1 MVADPRCDSR
11 GQGDSLHGHCPV
23 QRTSRDHSRPV
34 FGAQP
39 VVPVTR
45 ATGVGMA
52 GRSREYDEYAPVL
65 AELATLDPDD
75 PRRPGLRADLVAGYL
90 PVARNI
96 ARRFSRRGEPTEDLE
111 QVASVG
117 LLHAIDRFD
126 PGHER
131 DFLSF
136 AVPTIMGEVRRYFRD
151 SAWSVRT
158 PRSIKDRY
166 LAVGSA
172 TSALSQSMGRAPTV
186 PELAAHLEVTTDEV
200 SEAIAA
206 HGSYHPASLD
216 QTLGDGDDS
225 ALVHILGVVDPELDR
240 VEVRALVG
248 GLVASLPERERTIL
262 ALRFVQEKTQS
273 EIAAVL
279 CISQMHVSRLLA
291 RTLAQLRTQVE
302 AELAGDGATET
313 LLAV

>member
-1 MVADPRCDSR
+1 
-11 GQGDSLHGHCPV
+11 
-23 QRTSRDHSRPV
+23 
-34 FGAQP
+34 
-39 VVPVTR
+39 
-45 ATGVGMA
+45 MA
-52 GRSREYDEYAPVL
+52 GRSAEYDEYGEML
-65 AELATLDPDD
+65 IEFSGLDADD
-75 PRRPGLRADLVAGYL
+75 PRRERLRGELVAAFL

-117 LLHAIDRFD
+117 LLHALDRFD
-126 PGHER
+126 PSHQR

-172 TSALSQSMGRAPTV
+172 TSALAQQFGRAPTV
-186 PELAAHLEVTTDEV
+186 PELALHLDLTRDEV
-200 SEAIAA
+200 AEAVAA

-225 ALVHILGVVDPELDR
+225 ALVHILGVVDAELDR
-240 VEVRALVG
+240 VEVRALVR

-262 ALRFVQEKTQS
+262 ALRFVHEKTQS

-291 RTLAQLRTQVE
+291 RMLTTLRAQVE
-302 AELAGDGATET
+302 AELSDPGGPR
-313 LLAV
+313 LVAV